1 MARGPPQSLQEGT
14 QENSRARANPVS
26 VVSAL
31 IEMRGITKVYPNGVV
46 ANDRVDFTVQA
57 GEIRGLVGENGAGKT
72 TLMKLLYGLE
82 QPTGGEIRLRGRPVQ
97 IRSPHVAINL
107 GIGMVHQNFML
118 VPSFTA
124 AENIV
129 LGLEPQQRGLVDR
142 HKAHDI
148 ARDLSRRYGLQVEV
162 GARVDAIPVGMRQR
176 VEILK
181 ALYRGA
187 EILILDEPTAV
198 LTPQETVVLF
208 TAVRALVAQGKTVI
222 FISHKLR
229 EMKAVADRVTV
240 MRDGKV
246 MGTLPVADATEETL
260 AQMMVGRKVLLR
272 VAKPPAKRGAP
283 VLRVRDLSYVSE
295 TGHQALRAVSFDVH
309 AGEILGI
316 AGVEGNGQTE
326 VVEVLTGLRGAASGT
341 VQLDGTPITSRSPRA
356 VRQAGMSH
364 VPEDRLRNGVAPP
377 ASIAE
382 NVVVDRYF
390 APPFTRYGYWME
402 TGQIRQTAEQ
412 LMAEYDIRAPDS
424 EVPVRALSGG
434 NMQKVVLA
442 RELSRSPKALVAAQP
457 TRGIDIGA
465 TEFAHAQLIR
475 IRDRGAAVLLVSA
488 DLSEVMAL
496 SDRLAVM
503 HNGEIVALFDHPESL
518 TEEEVG
524 LYMLGLKKQD
534 GTP

>member
-1 MARGPPQSLQEGT
+1 
-14 QENSRARANPVS
+14 
-26 VVSAL
+26 
-31 IEMRGITKVYPNGVV
+31 MRGITKVYPNGVV

-57 GEIRGLVGENGAGKT
+57 GEIHGLVGENGAGKT

-82 QPTGGEIRLRGRPVQ
+82 QPTEGEIRLRGQAVQ
-97 IRSPHVAINL
+97 IRNPHVAIDL

-118 VPSFTA
+118 VPEFTV

-129 LGLEPQQRGLVDR
+129 LGLEPQQRGFIDR
-142 HKAHDI
+142 EKSVEITQDL
-148 ARDLSRRYGLQVEV
+148 ARQYGLQVSAA
-162 GARVDAIPVGMRQR
+162 ARIDTIPVGMRQR

-181 ALYRGA
+181 TLYRGA

-198 LTPQETVVLF
+198 LTPQETMDLF
-208 TAVRALVAQGKTVI
+208 AAVKTLVRQGKTVI

-240 MRDGKV
+240 MRDGRV
-246 MGTLPVADATEETL
+246 MGTLPVAEATEETL

-272 VAKPPAKRGAP
+272 VEKPPARRGNP
-283 VLRVRDLSYVSE
+283 VLQVHDLKYVSE
-295 TGHQALRAVSFDVH
+295 TGHQALRGVSFNVH
-309 AGEILGI
+309 SGEIFGI

-326 VVEVLTGLRGAASGT
+326 LVEILTGLRIATGGT
-341 VQLDGTPITSRSPRA
+341 VTLTGKAVTNRTPRT

-364 VPEDRLRNGVAPP
+364 VPEDRLRNGVALP

-382 NVVVDRYF
+382 NIVVDRYF
-390 APPFTRYGYWME
+390 APPFTKYGWWME
-402 TGQIRQTAEQ
+402 TGEVKKTAED
-412 LMAEYDIRAPDS
+412 LMEEFDIRAPDS
-424 EVPVRALSGG
+424 DVPVRALSGG

-465 TEFAHAQLIR
+465 TEFAHRELVR

-503 HNGEIVALFDHPESL
+503 HSGEIVAVFDRPQQL

-524 LYMLGLKKQD
+524 LYMLGLKRQERVH
-534 GTP
+534 